1 MAQARAAKLQLQRG
15 RKSVADSGLES
26 KGRLSR
32 RDAIRRL
39 VSGAGAGA
47 FLAGTAAA
55 HPIYK
60 HLADGTLLAEAK
72 VSAVAWKPAYLTAQQ
87 SATLQALAERIIPNS
102 TQAQVSQFI
111 DLLLSVE
118 TADVQ
123 HDFDGSL
130 AVFDQEA
137 VRRFGRPFKDISETN
152 QNELLTAASTPP
164 QQQHASPS
172 PMADDDDES
181 VDPYAPPPDGRHSLY
196 DHFENMKNW
205 VRGAYYSS
213 EFGMREL
220 GWTGMVF
227 HLEYHGC
234 QHPEGHH

>member
-1 MAQARAAKLQLQRG
+1 M
-15 RKSVADSGLES
+15 DSGL
-26 KGRLSR
+26 GMNGQISR

-47 FLAGTAAA
+47 FLAGTAVA

-60 HLADGTLLAEAK
+60 HLADGTLLAATK
-72 VSAVAWKPAYLTAQQ
+72 VSAESWKPLYLNPQQ
-87 SATLQALAERIIPNS
+87 SATLQVLAERIIPNS
-102 TQAQVSQFI
+102 TKAQVAQFI

-123 HDFDGSL
+123 RDFDHSL
-130 AVFDQEA
+130 AAFDQEA
-137 VRRFGRPFKDISETN
+137 NRRFGHPFKEISEAN
-152 QNELLTAASTPP
+152 QNELLTAASIKP
-164 QQQHASPS
+164 QLQEAPAHSAE
-172 PMADDDDES
+172 DDDS
-181 VDPYAPPPDGRHSLY
+181 ADPNAAPANGRHTLY

-234 QHPEGHH
+234 QHPEGHV